1 MHGVK
6 HGGVC
11 GVKQGGVY
19 GLSKMVC
26 MGLSKVVFCVYGV
39 KQSHWGC
46 FRILHWAHFE
56 V

>member
-1 MHGVK
+1 MGLSMV
-6 HGGVC
+6 VC
-11 GVKQGGVY
+11 MGLSMVVCVR
-19 GLSKMVC
+19 LSKMVC
-26 MGLSKVVFCVYGV
+26 MGLSKVVFGVYGV